1 MPTQTAS
8 LHCANPSCQ
17 TANAEH
23 DKYCKTCGTRLVKRY
38 LRATHPD
45 LRPLEH
51 VLDDLK
57 PGEYLGERYL
67 YKGHRIFLDTQPI
80 CFPDPP
86 SEILP
91 SVQTYLKLFAHRL
104 HVPQPYTI
112 LENDRHL
119 GQPLLLLESAPLN
132 LAAIAAGK
140 LKYSLMSRLDTQW
153 DEATPMRQLH
163 WLWQVAHL
171 WQPLKSLGAANTL
184 LDSRFVRVE
193 GPVVRLLELRG
204 DRHKPP
210 TLSQLGQD
218 WLPRAKRA
226 NPLIH
231 RFLQHWTQGLGEE
244 RLASI
249 EEAIAELEEALAYC
263 NRTQMA
269 RFTIATATDSGPSRS
284 HNEDACYP
292 DPVSKQ
298 RGTEFSE
305 LSEPGEIL
313 PAIVCDGIGGHEGGE
328 VASGQAIST
337 LRNALQGQWSDLI
350 AASPTATASDRIER
364 SMDLLDS
371 AIRKANTTI
380 AHRNDR
386 EHRHERQR
394 MGTTVVM
401 AMVPPPIVQA
411 HELYIAH
418 VGDSR
423 IYWITKTGCY
433 QVTLDDDL
441 ACREVRLGYS
451 LYRNALQNRAAGALV
466 QALGMGESSALHP
479 TISRLILDEDG
490 VLLLCS
496 DGLSDG
502 DRVEQHWHE
511 EILPVL
517 QGKRKVGEATQS
529 LIQLANQLNGHDN
542 VTIGLIHYRI
552 KATNVTLKPL
562 TDLFHRDRNETTAE
576 STKKVNVPTPTP
588 TPSLMKTELLSGAQ
602 EPEAEI
608 PASPSRSASLKSMV
622 FNLLMGI
629 TFLSG
634 IAVALIFAAYRVVF
648 SGPPQPTSP
657 PISVPIAE
665 PSASPEDVP
674 PVEPSASPED
684 AAPVEPSASPEDTTP
699 VEPAASPE
707 DAAPVEPAASPEDA
721 APVEPTASPE
731 DVTPVEPAAS
741 PEDAA
746 PVEPTASPEDVAP
759 VETPSESLET
769 VEERPAVEFNPE

>member
-8 LHCANPSCQ
+8 LHCPNPSCK

-45 LRPLEH
+45 LRPLEQ

-57 PGEYLGERYL
+57 PGQYLGERYL
-67 YKGHRIFLDTQPI
+67 YKGYRIFLDTQPI

-91 SVQTYLKLFAHRL
+91 SVQTYLKLFAYRL

-112 LENDRHL
+112 LESDKHL
-119 GQPLLLLESAPLN
+119 PQPLLLLESVPLN
-132 LAAIAAGK
+132 LPAIAAGK
-140 LKYSLMSRLDTQW
+140 FKYSLMPRLETQW
-153 DEATPMRQLH
+153 EDATPMRQLH
-163 WLWQVAHL
+163 WLWQLAQL

-210 TLSQLGQD
+210 KLSQLGQT

-231 RFLQHWTQGLGEE
+231 RFLQHWTQGLGEG

-249 EEAIAELEEALAYC
+249 DLAIAELEEALAYC
-263 NRTQMA
+263 SKMQTA

-292 DPVSKQ
+292 DPISKRQ
-298 RGTEFSE
+298 GTELSE
-305 LSEPGEIL
+305 LSKPGEIL
-313 PAIVCDGIGGHEGGE
+313 PAIVCDGIGGHDGGE
-328 VASGQAIST
+328 VASHQAIST
-337 LRNALQGQWSDLI
+337 LQTSLQGQWSDLI

-364 SMDLLDS
+364 SIDLLDG
-371 AIRKANTTI
+371 AIRNANTTI
-380 AHRNDR
+380 AHRNDQ

-401 AMVPPPIVQA
+401 AVVPPPIAQA

-423 IYWITKTGCY
+423 IYWMTKTGCY

-441 ACREVRLGYS
+441 ACREVRLGYN

-479 TISRLILDEDG
+479 TIGRLILDEDG

-502 DRVEQHWHE
+502 DRVEQHWQE

-529 LIQLANQLNGHDN
+529 LIQLANELNGHDN
-542 VTIGLIHYRI
+542 ATVGLIHYRI
-552 KATNVTLKPL
+552 KATNITLKPL
-562 TDLFHRDRNETTAE
+562 TDLFDRDRAEITSDPSQETT
-576 STKKVNVPTPTP
+576 VPTPA
-588 TPSLMKTELLSGAQ
+588 PSLMKTELL
-602 EPEAEI
+602 PEVEETEAAI
-608 PASPSRSASLKSMV
+608 ATSPSQSAS
-622 FNLLMGI
+622 I
-629 TFLSG
+629 TSLSIWIAFLST
-634 IAVALIFAAYRVVF
+634 VALLVFAAYHVVF
-648 SGPPQPTSP
+648 SESPQPATQP
-657 PISVPIAE
+657 MSVPATT
-665 PSASPEDVP
+665 PSASPEDVA
-674 PVEPSASPED
+674 PVEPPVSPEDAAPVEPPVSPEDAAPVEPPASPED
-684 AAPVEPSASPEDTTP
+684 AAPVEPP
-699 VEPAASPE
+699 ASPE
-707 DAAPVEPAASPEDA
+707 DAAPVEPPASPEDT
-721 APVEPTASPE
+721 APVEPSASLE
-731 DVTPVEPAAS
+731 DT
-741 PEDAA
+741 A
-746 PVEPTASPEDVAP
+746 PVEPS
-759 VETPSESLET
+759 SQSLET
-769 VEERPAVEFNPE
+769 IEEAPAAEVNPE